1 MFIPRKLAKKLTNLR
16 TQFPVLALLGPRQSG
31 KTTLAK
37 ECFPDYR
44 YVNLEDLDTRRFAV
58 EDPRGFL
65 EQYSGSRG
73 VILDEIQQTPDLL
86 SYIQVRV
93 DREQKMGFYILTGS
107 QNILLNQHI
116 SQTLAGRIAIQT
128 LLPLSI
134 DELQEAKRLPQ
145 DLFTAL
151 FEGFYPSLYA
161 RKLDPNDWY
170 KGYIQTYVE
179 RDVRQIQNVSD
190 LSVFQKFLKL
200 CAGRIGQ
207 LLDLT
212 SLSNDCG
219 ISVGTVRGW
228 LSILEASYIV
238 FFLYFH
244 FKNFSKRLIKSPK
257 LYFYDPGLACHL
269 LGIESRDMLI
279 SHYSRGG
286 LFESMVLIDLIKR
299 RYNIGK
305 IPSVYF
311 WRDKT
316 GLEIDC
322 IIEKADKLLPIEIKS
337 AQTINSEFFE
347 ALHRYCQLAGISSA
361 SSYLV
366 YGGDED
372 QKRQNGHVISW
383 KHLSEIPE

>member
-1 MFIPRKLAKKLTNLR
+1 MFIPRKLAKKLITLR

-44 YVNLEDLDTRRFAV
+44 YVNLEDLDTRRFAL

-65 EQYSGSRG
+65 EQHSESPGL
-73 VILDEIQQTPDLL
+73 ILDEIQQTPDLL

-93 DREQKMGFYILTGS
+93 DREQRMGFYVLTGS

-116 SQTLAGRIAIQT
+116 SQTLAGRISIQT

-134 DELQEAKRLPQ
+134 NELEEAKRLPHN
-145 DLFTAL
+145 LFTVL
-151 FEGFYPSLYA
+151 FEGFYPSLYG

-179 RDVRQIQNVSD
+179 RDVRQIRNVSD
-190 LSVFQKFLKL
+190 LSTFQKFLKL

-219 ISVGTVRGW
+219 ISVGTVQAW
-228 LSILEASYIV
+228 ISILEASYIV
-238 FFLYFH
+238 FLLQPH

-257 LYFYDPGLACHL
+257 LYFYDSGLACHL
-269 LGIESRDMLI
+269 LGIESPEMII
-279 SHYSRGG
+279 SHYLRGG
-286 LFESMVLIDLIKR
+286 IFESMIIVDLIKR

-305 IPSVYF
+305 IPDLYF

-322 IIEKADKLLPIEIKS
+322 ILEKANGLIPIEIKS
-337 AQTINSEFFE
+337 AQTINSGFFE
-347 ALHRYCQLAGISSA
+347 PLHRYCQIAGLSPA
-361 SSYLV
+361 SGYLV
-366 YGGDED
+366 YGGDEN
-372 QKRQNGHVISW
+372 QKRQNGQVVSW
-383 KHLSEIPE
+383 RHLSEIPE

>member
-1 MFIPRKLAKKLTNLR
+1 MFIPRKLAKKLISLR

-44 YVNLEDLDTRRFAV
+44 YVNLEDLDTRRFAL

-65 EQYSGSRG
+65 EQYSGASG
-73 VILDEIQQTPDLL
+73 VILDEIQQVPDLL

-134 DELQEAKRLPQ
+134 EELQEAKRLPQ
-145 DLFTAL
+145 DLFSVL

-179 RDVRQIQNVSD
+179 RDVRQIRNVSD
-190 LSVFQKFLKL
+190 LSLFQKFLKL
-200 CAGRIGQ
+200 CAGRVGQ

-219 ISVGTVRGW
+219 ISVGTVQSW

-238 FFLYFH
+238 FLLQPH

-257 LYFYDPGLACHL
+257 LYFYDPGLVSHL
-269 LGIESRDMLI
+269 LGIESPDMLI

-286 LFESMVLIDLIKR
+286 VFESMIIIDLVKR
-299 RYNIGK
+299 RYNAGK
-305 IPSVYF
+305 TPSLYF

-322 IIEKADKLLPIEIKS
+322 IIEKADELLPIEIKS
-337 AQTINSEFFE
+337 AQTINSGFFE
-347 ALHRYCQLAGISSA
+347 SLHRYCQLAGISPA

-366 YGGDED
+366 YGGAEN
-372 QKRQNGHVISW
+372 QKRQNGHVVSW
-383 KHLSEIPE
+383 KHLSEIQE